1 MRRVNFKGLVV
12 REEPPIWSSSESP
25 GGGEPDSPSRQGTTL
40 NAASSNPVPQPSPGW
55 QAPPPSPGWQAPPPL
70 AGWPPPYAAASPGWQ
85 APYAAAGWPAPSY
98 WGYAPALPPGTYV
111 PTGGLIARF
120 AALVIDAV
128 LIVGALLVLGFVMV
142 ALEGG
147 GSSDA
152 SSSSQAGTAVGLIW
166 WVFALMYHPACWYAL
181 GGSLGQKALGLRVAR
196 ASDGRPL
203 SLGAVLV
210 RFTIFATVTV
220 VIPLGLISAV
230 MTARDPFKRAWHDQV
245 ARSIV
250 VKRA

>member
-1 MRRVNFKGLVV
+1 V
-12 REEPPIWSSSESP
+12 PPP
-25 GGGEPDSPSRQGTTL
+25 P
-40 NAASSNPVPQPSPGW
+40 PGW
-55 QAPPPSPGWQAPPPL
+55 QVPPPPPGWQVPPPPPGWQSPYAV
-70 AGWPPPYAAASPGWQ
+70 AGAWQSPYAAAGAWRS
-85 APYAAAGWPAPSY
+85 PYAVAGWPAPSY
-98 WGYAPALPPGTYV
+98 WRYAPALAPGTYV

-128 LIVGALLVLGFVMV
+128 LIVGVLLVLGFVMA

-152 SSSSQAGTAVGLIW
+152 SSGSQAGTAIGLIW

-196 ASDGRPL
+196 ASDGQPL

-230 MTARDPFKRAWHDQV
+230 MTARDPFKRAWHDKV